1 MLLKA
6 LRQLSGFSMVPY
18 FARRHCAV
26 VALRA
31 WLIGAEYDWLAKRG
45 SGIEGSERLDEL
57 LGWYS
62 CWFGQAGVLAFLSL
76 AIAASVVEIGVW
88 RQSVNLSLVV
98 PEIRKI
104 DETPASLKGE
114 NVVRADLNPFI
125 RIITWEFFLGG
136 VAGVD
141 GICWW
146 AVL

>member
-1 MLLKA
+1 MELSSGSVGYLITIQA
-6 LRQLSGFSMVPY
+6 LHLPMERKGKTTGTTNAGGTVAVRTEASQAADEPRGFDY
-18 FARRHCAV
+18 TQ
-26 VALRA
+26 
-31 WLIGAEYDWLAKRG
+31 W
-45 SGIEGSERLDEL
+45 
-57 LGWYS
+57 
-62 CWFGQAGVLAFLSL
+62 QAGVLAFLSL